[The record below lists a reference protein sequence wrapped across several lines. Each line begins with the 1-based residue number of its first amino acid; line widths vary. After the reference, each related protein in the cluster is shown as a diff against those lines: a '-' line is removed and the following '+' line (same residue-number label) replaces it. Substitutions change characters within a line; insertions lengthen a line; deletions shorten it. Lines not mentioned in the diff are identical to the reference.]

1 MLKASTAYKQ
11 MMNSPMRNRGYISVA
26 LGVLNQDAQANV
38 KANSNLAPWS
48 NGNIFEQ
55 EKRNLVSYATME
67 QNFFALDGSMRFL
80 PDYDQ
85 YEENGI
91 VTADIG
97 GSIRLEFGSTYAI
110 KGLTVDFGNAYPTE
124 FTIET
129 DNGTTTYT
137 NDDNVFVTED
147 VFGVITYMV
156 ITPTTMVGGAQ
167 RLRIISVLMGVG
179 LSFTNATTENASIEQ
194 FISSISLETSYI
206 DVKLSLYDTEDKFNV
221 DNDASFMKYLEPR
234 QPLKVS
240 MGVDLDDGTQEWK
253 QIASV
258 YLKEWSTEKGK
269 LNIVA
274 VDKLSQLDSEYE
286 NLVLEERT
294 AYSEF
299 EAIFQD
305 AGLEPEEYDIDEML
319 LNVTIKNPVE
329 KAPHKECLQILANA
343 CRCIIFENEN
353 GIIYVR
359 ANFENV
365 VEPEDLIVTTNGA
378 TDYSIPINVVNGT
391 EVTDYADMSTNAFAV
406 DGTTLFMP
414 EDSSDYLDTMGYT
427 SSAIA
432 DENGEFSTN
441 PTFTVTLPAVFSYYG
456 VHLVWGNAVPQEFM
470 VETYRNSVRQNQF
483 TYTEVEKDM
492 FVFEDFTGF
501 DEMRIIVTKTE
512 PYARVRLNQM
522 SFGYQTDYRI
532 TTDMMLSNPMGY
544 QEELVK
550 EVRVKVFTYEMS
562 DDTPQLVDDNVYY
575 TQTLNLKGSV
585 RTVENPMI
593 HTLEQAQLVAEWV
606 GNYYKNNVS
615 YSVEHRGDPRL
626 QAGDIIRM
634 DNDFKNNMSVEIE
647 KNVLTFNGAFK
658 GSNDLRRALKL
669 ITS

>member
-1 MLKASTAYKQ
+1 
-11 MMNSPMRNRGYISVA
+11 MRERAYISVA

-38 KANSNLAPWS
+38 KVNSDLAPWS
-48 NGNIFEQ
+48 NGNIFEE
-55 EKRNLVSYATME
+55 EKPRLTTYATME
-67 QNFFALDGSMRFL
+67 QNFFALDGSMKFL
-80 PDYDQ
+80 PDYEQ
-85 YEENGI
+85 YDENGI
-91 VTADIG
+91 VTQDIL
-97 GSIRLEFGSTYAI
+97 GSIRLDFGSTYAI
-110 KGLTVDFGNAYPTE
+110 KGLTVDFGDAYPTE

-156 ITPTTMVGGAQ
+156 ITPTTMVGGQQ
-167 RLRIISVLMGVG
+167 RMRIISVLMGVG

-221 DNDASFMKYLEPR
+221 DNDASFMRYLEPR
-234 QPLKVS
+234 QPLKLS
-240 MGVDLDDGTQEWK
+240 LGVDLGDGTQEWK

-258 YLKEWSTEKGK
+258 FLKEWSTEKGK

-274 VDKLSQLDSEYE
+274 TDKLSQMDSEYE
-286 NLVLEERT
+286 NIVLEDRT

-319 LNVTIKNPVE
+319 LNVTIRNPIE
-329 KAPHKECLQILANA
+329 KATHKECLQILANA
-343 CRCIIFENEN
+343 CRCIIFEDEN
-353 GIIYVR
+353 GVLHVR

-365 VEPEDLIVTTNGA
+365 VEPEDLTVSTNGT
-378 TDYSIPINVVNGT
+378 TDYSIPINTVNGT
-391 EVTDYADMSTNAFAV
+391 EVTNYADMSTNSFAV

-414 EDSSDYLDTMGYT
+414 SDSSDYLSTMGYV

-432 DENGEFSTN
+432 DENGEFTVN
-441 PTFTVTLPAVFSYYG
+441 PSFSVSLPAVFLYYG
-456 VHLVWGNAVPQEFM
+456 VHLVWGGATPKEFTI
-470 VETYRNSVRQNQF
+470 ETYRNGTLQDQF
-483 TYTEVEKDM
+483 NYDEVEKDM
-492 FVFEDFTGF
+492 YVFEDFTGF
-501 DEMRIIVTKTE
+501 DTMKIVVTKTE
-512 PYARVRLNQM
+512 PHARVQLNQM
-522 SFGYQTDYRI
+522 SFGYQTDYRL
-532 TTDMMLSNPMGY
+532 TTDLMLANPTGY

-550 EVRVKVFTYEMS
+550 EVKVKVYTYQMS
-562 DDTPQLVDDNVYY
+562 EGENPEPELVDDEVYY
-575 TQTLNLKGSV
+575 TKSLNLKGAV

-593 HTLEQAQLVAEWV
+593 HTLEQAELVAEWI

-615 YSVEHRGDPRL
+615 YSVDFRGEPRL

-634 DNDFKNNMSVEIE
+634 DNDFKNNMSVEVE
-647 KNVLTFNGAFK
+647 KNTLTFNGAFR
-658 GSNDLRRALKL
+658 GSVDLRRALKL
-669 ITS
+669 MNNNT